1 MLQAR
6 LTDPHIGA
14 CTLGSPTP
22 ITGICAIPVLVMGLP
37 AARITDFALGVVPPP
52 PAPHPIAV
60 GSFTVLI
67 QGLPAARLGSACG
80 CGGVVV
86 FGAPTVITG
95 G

>member
-14 CTLGSPTP
+14 CTYGSPMP
-22 ITGICAIPVLVMGLP
+22 IVGVGAFTVLVIGLP

-52 PAPHPIAV
+52 PAPHPIAK
-60 GSFTVLI
+60 GSSTVFI
-67 QGLPAARLGSACG
+67 QGLPAARLLDNCG
-80 CGGVVV
+80 CGGVVS